1 MTAVSVTLESPT
13 VRKHLTA
20 ILIITAVCG
29 LVDAVCFLALG
40 GVFAELMTGNL
51 LLIAFSIG
59 TGQPPGDLGHYLIA
73 MGAFAVG
80 AIWGGRLL
88 RSRHPFTL
96 RRGSSDQ
103 ALHGFAIQWLLML
116 VAVVLAVTLSPS
128 GDDQASRLVV
138 GVLAAAMGMQN
149 ATLRVHGLPDVATNV
164 MTLTMTGVIADSRL
178 AGGDNRNWRRRLGS
192 VGTFFVAAIVGA
204 ALLRFPVWVPLALAL
219 GLLTLALG
227 LLGVH
232 RHLATSSA
240 G

>member
-1 MTAVSVTLESPT
+1 MRVAGDSTAL
-13 VRKHLTA
+13 RHLAA
-20 ILIITAVCG
+20 ILTITAVCG
-29 LVDAVCFLALG
+29 VVDAVCFLALG

-51 LLIAFSIG
+51 LLIAFSLG

-80 AIWGGRLL
+80 AVWGGRLL
-88 RSRHPFTL
+88 RSQHPFTL
-96 RRGSSDQ
+96 RRGSSDR
-103 ALHGFAIQWLLML
+103 ALHGFVIEWLLL
-116 VAVVLAVTLSPS
+116 AVAVALAITLSPS

-178 AGGDNRNWRRRLGS
+178 AGGDNRNWRRRAGS
-192 VGTFFVAAIVGA
+192 VGTFFVAAIAGA
-204 ALLRFPVWVPLALAL
+204 ALLRFPVWVPLGLAL
-219 GLLTLALG
+219 GLLTVAAA

-232 RHLATSSA
+232 RRSVRL
-240 G
+240 